1 VDSCPDRKLSVD
13 VAQATR
19 IKKHWMRAFPSR
31 DDILMVRVEALTVIN
46 GSSKSFANS
55 LPEFRWC
62 CCRLDEFG
70 FAPCAVLFSVLV
82 SSSEPQ
88 RHQAKK
94 FAAKATP

>member
-31 DDILMVRVEALTVIN
+31 DDILMVRVEALTVIK

-70 FAPCAVLFSVLV
+70 FWSVARSLNV
-82 SSSEPQ
+82 IRPRNSPLRQ
-88 RHQAKK
+88 HPDFRRGA
-94 FAAKATP
+94 FYT